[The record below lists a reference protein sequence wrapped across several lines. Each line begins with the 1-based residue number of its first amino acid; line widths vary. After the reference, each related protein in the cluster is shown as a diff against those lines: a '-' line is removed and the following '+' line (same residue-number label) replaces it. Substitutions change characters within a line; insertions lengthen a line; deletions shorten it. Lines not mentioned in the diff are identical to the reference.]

1 MDSRKIIKI
10 LKQYGW
16 YQIAKAGSHTQ
27 FRHPERKGRVTVPH
41 PKKDIPIGT
50 LKSIKRQS
58 GIKFSW
64 GIIMANYIAI
74 VHKEAKTDFG
84 VSFPDF
90 PGCIT
95 AGKNID
101 EAKDMAQEALTLH
114 IQGMLEDGEQ
124 LPGPSRLE
132 EIMSDPDYANAIAY
146 LVVSAPDAKP
156 RTVRV
161 NVTVPEMTLK
171 QIDAAAKKRG
181 MSRSSF
187 LVHAAQN
194 AIQSIQSD
202 ISA

>member
-1 MDSRKIIKI
+1 MMH
-10 LKQYGW
+10 
-16 YQIAKAGSHTQ
+16 KAMIH
-27 FRHPERKGRVTVPH
+27 F
-41 PKKDIPIGT
+41 
-50 LKSIKRQS
+50 
-58 GIKFSW
+58 
-64 GIIMANYIAI
+64 IAI
-74 VHKEAKTDFG
+74 LHKEAESDFG

-95 AGKNID
+95 AGANID

-114 IQGMLEDGEQ
+114 IQGMLEDGDP
-124 LPGPSRLE
+124 LPDPLRLE
-132 EIMSDPDYANAIAY
+132 EIMSDPDFTNAIAY
-146 LVVSAPDAKP
+146 LVVSVPDAKP

-202 ISA
+202 ASV

>member
-1 MDSRKIIKI
+1 
-10 LKQYGW
+10 
-16 YQIAKAGSHTQ
+16 
-27 FRHPERKGRVTVPH
+27 
-41 PKKDIPIGT
+41 
-50 LKSIKRQS
+50 
-58 GIKFSW
+58 
-64 GIIMANYIAI
+64 MANYIAI
-74 VHKEAKTDFG
+74 VHKEPKSDFG

-114 IQGMLEDGEQ
+114 IQGMIEDGEK
-124 LPGPSRLE
+124 LPVPSKLE
-132 EIMSDPDYANAIAY
+132 EIMADPDFADAVAY
-146 LVVSAPDAKP
+146 LVVDVPDARP

-161 NVTVPEMTLK
+161 NITVPEMTLK

-194 AIQSIQSD
+194 AIQSNQSEA
-202 ISA
+202 SV

>member
-1 MDSRKIIKI
+1 
-10 LKQYGW
+10 
-16 YQIAKAGSHTQ
+16 
-27 FRHPERKGRVTVPH
+27 
-41 PKKDIPIGT
+41 
-50 LKSIKRQS
+50 
-58 GIKFSW
+58 
-64 GIIMANYIAI
+64 MANYIAI
-74 VHKEAKTDFG
+74 VYKEAKSDFG

-124 LPGPSRLE
+124 FPGPSRRE
-132 EIMSDPDYANAIAY
+132 EIMSDPDYVNAVAY
-146 LVVSAPDAKP
+146 LVVSVPDAKP

-194 AIQSIQSD
+194 AIQSIQSEG
-202 ISA
+202 SV

>member
-1 MDSRKIIKI
+1 
-10 LKQYGW
+10 
-16 YQIAKAGSHTQ
+16 
-27 FRHPERKGRVTVPH
+27 
-41 PKKDIPIGT
+41 
-50 LKSIKRQS
+50 
-58 GIKFSW
+58 
-64 GIIMANYIAI
+64 MANYIAI
-74 VHKEAKTDFG
+74 VHKETKSDFG

-90 PGCIT
+90 PGCVT

-114 IQGMLEDGEQ
+114 IRGMLEDGEQ

-132 EIMSDPDYANAIAY
+132 EIMSDPDYVDAIAF
-146 LVVSAPDAKP
+146 LVVSVPDAKP

-202 ISA
+202 ASA

>member
-1 MDSRKIIKI
+1 
-10 LKQYGW
+10 
-16 YQIAKAGSHTQ
+16 
-27 FRHPERKGRVTVPH
+27 
-41 PKKDIPIGT
+41 
-50 LKSIKRQS
+50 
-58 GIKFSW
+58 
-64 GIIMANYIAI
+64 MANYIAI
-74 VHKEAKTDFG
+74 VHKEAKSDFG

-101 EAKDMAQEALTLH
+101 EAKDMAQEALAFH

-132 EIMSDPDYANAIAY
+132 EIMSDPDYVNAIAF
-146 LVVSAPDAKP
+146 LVVSVPDAKP

-194 AIQSIQSD
+194 AIRSIQSD
-202 ISA
+202 ASA

>member
-1 MDSRKIIKI
+1 
-10 LKQYGW
+10 
-16 YQIAKAGSHTQ
+16 
-27 FRHPERKGRVTVPH
+27 
-41 PKKDIPIGT
+41 
-50 LKSIKRQS
+50 
-58 GIKFSW
+58 
-64 GIIMANYIAI
+64 MANYIAI
-74 VHKEAKTDFG
+74 VHKDTKSDFG

-124 LPGPSRLE
+124 LPSPSRLE
-132 EIMSDPDYANAIAY
+132 EIMNDPDYANAIAY
-146 LVVSAPDAKP
+146 LVVSVPDAKP

-171 QIDAAAKKRG
+171 QIDAAAKKQG

-202 ISA
+202 ISCLTLLSRIIVLLHCY

>member
-1 MDSRKIIKI
+1 
-10 LKQYGW
+10 
-16 YQIAKAGSHTQ
+16 
-27 FRHPERKGRVTVPH
+27 
-41 PKKDIPIGT
+41 
-50 LKSIKRQS
+50 
-58 GIKFSW
+58 
-64 GIIMANYIAI
+64 MANYIAI
-74 VHKEAKTDFG
+74 VHKESKSDFG

-114 IQGMLEDGEQ
+114 IQGMFEDGDQ
-124 LPGPSRLE
+124 LPVPSRLE
-132 EIMSDPDYANAIAY
+132 DIMIDPDFSNAIAY
-146 LVVSAPDAKP
+146 LVVSVPDAKP

-202 ISA
+202 ASA

>member
-1 MDSRKIIKI
+1 
-10 LKQYGW
+10 
-16 YQIAKAGSHTQ
+16 
-27 FRHPERKGRVTVPH
+27 
-41 PKKDIPIGT
+41 
-50 LKSIKRQS
+50 
-58 GIKFSW
+58 
-64 GIIMANYIAI
+64 MANYIAI
-74 VHKEAKTDFG
+74 VHKEAKSDFG

-114 IQGMLEDGEQ
+114 IQGMLEDGDR
-124 LPGPSRLE
+124 LPVPSRLE

-146 LVVSAPDAKP
+146 LVVSVPDSKP

-161 NVTVPEMTLK
+161 NVTVPETTLK

-202 ISA
+202 ASA

>member
-1 MDSRKIIKI
+1 
-10 LKQYGW
+10 
-16 YQIAKAGSHTQ
+16 
-27 FRHPERKGRVTVPH
+27 
-41 PKKDIPIGT
+41 
-50 LKSIKRQS
+50 
-58 GIKFSW
+58 
-64 GIIMANYIAI
+64 MANYIAI
-74 VHKEAKTDFG
+74 VHKETKSDFG

-124 LPGPSRLE
+124 LPVPSRLE
-132 EIMSDPDYANAIAY
+132 EIMNDPDYANAIAY
-146 LVVSAPDAKP
+146 LVVSVPDTKP

-171 QIDAAAKKRG
+171 QIDAAAKKQG

-202 ISA
+202 VSA

>member
-1 MDSRKIIKI
+1 
-10 LKQYGW
+10 
-16 YQIAKAGSHTQ
+16 
-27 FRHPERKGRVTVPH
+27 
-41 PKKDIPIGT
+41 
-50 LKSIKRQS
+50 
-58 GIKFSW
+58 
-64 GIIMANYIAI
+64 MANYIAI
-74 VHKEAKTDFG
+74 VHKEAKSDFG

-124 LPGPSRLE
+124 LSSPSRLE
-132 EIMSDPDYANAIAY
+132 DIMSDPDYANAIAY
-146 LVVSAPDAKP
+146 LVVSVPDAKP

-202 ISA
+202 ASV

>member
-1 MDSRKIIKI
+1 
-10 LKQYGW
+10 
-16 YQIAKAGSHTQ
+16 
-27 FRHPERKGRVTVPH
+27 
-41 PKKDIPIGT
+41 
-50 LKSIKRQS
+50 
-58 GIKFSW
+58 
-64 GIIMANYIAI
+64 MANYIAI
-74 VHKEAKTDFG
+74 VHKEAKSDFG

-124 LPGPSRLE
+124 LPVPSRLE
-132 EIMSDPDYANAIAY
+132 EIMGDPDYANAIAY
-146 LVVSAPDAKP
+146 LVISVPDAKP

>member
-1 MDSRKIIKI
+1 
-10 LKQYGW
+10 
-16 YQIAKAGSHTQ
+16 
-27 FRHPERKGRVTVPH
+27 
-41 PKKDIPIGT
+41 
-50 LKSIKRQS
+50 
-58 GIKFSW
+58 
-64 GIIMANYIAI
+64 MANYIAI
-74 VHKEAKTDFG
+74 VHKETKSDFG

-114 IQGMLEDGEQ
+114 IHGILEDGERLPVPSQ
-124 LPGPSRLE
+124 LE
-132 EIMSDPDYANAIAY
+132 DIMSDPDYANAIAY
-146 LVVSAPDAKP
+146 LVVSVPDARP

-194 AIQSIQSD
+194 AIQSIQSET
-202 ISA
+202 SA